1 MYLLDTNTII
11 DFFSSNLP
19 ESARVILNNEEPKIS
34 VITYLELFASS
45 KISETELTTLKL
57 FIEIVQIYKEMDDD
71 LLLTT
76 IQIRKQN
83 SKLKLPDAIIAATAI
98 TKNLIL
104 ITRNTEDF
112 KNITELKTIN
122 PFEL

>member
-1 MYLLDTNTII
+1 
-11 DFFSSNLP
+11 
-19 ESARVILNNEEPKIS
+19 
-34 VITYLELFASS
+34 
-45 KISETELTTLKL
+45 
-57 FIEIVQIYKEMDDD
+57 MDDD